1 MKKRSKAIRLH
12 DDEVINKIYLVRGQK
27 VMLDEDLAMLYE
39 VLTKRLNEQVQRNR
53 IRFPKDFMFR
63 LTSKELRNLKSQFAT
78 SSWGGRRKL
87 PYAFTEHG
95 VLMLSSVLNS
105 KRAID
110 VNIKIMRVYIKM
122 REMMITQKDVL
133 LKLEQL
139 EHNDISQDK
148 QLEIIFNT
156 LKELLTEPKPT
167 RKMIGFRRNIEEA
180 D

>member
-78 SSWGGRRKL
+78 SSWGGRRTM

-95 VLMLSSVLNS
+95 ILMLSSVLTS
-105 KRAID
+105 DRAIE
-110 VNIKIMRVYIKM
+110 VNIRIMRIFVRM
-122 REMMITQKDVL
+122 RGAVMSQKQAL
-133 LKLEQL
+133 LKVERLEKRVNRSDQ
-139 EHNDISQDK
+139 HIDA
-148 QLEIIFNT
+148 IFRY
-156 LKELLTEPKPT
+156 LKALLTPKAEPLH
-167 RKMIGFRRNIEEA
+167 RIGFKRKGEVG
-180 D
+180 